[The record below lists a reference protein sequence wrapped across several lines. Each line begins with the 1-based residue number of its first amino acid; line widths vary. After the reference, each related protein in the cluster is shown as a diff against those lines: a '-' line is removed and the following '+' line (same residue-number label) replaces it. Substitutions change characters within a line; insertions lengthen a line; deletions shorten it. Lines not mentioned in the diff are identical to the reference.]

1 MSLSIITH
9 KNALIKILKDI
20 FTDPTIGPVLG
31 FKGGTAAYLF
41 YGLNRFSVD
50 LDFDL
55 LEKTREEHVFGQ
67 IKKIL
72 ESYGSIK
79 DHRKKRYSLFYL
91 LSYQD
96 KERDAQNIK
105 IEINLRDFGSRF
117 ELKSY
122 LGIPMKVMVKE
133 DMAAHKLVAMY
144 ERDGKTNRDI
154 FDVQFFLRE
163 NWPINREII
172 ETRTRMPFLEFLG
185 KCIDIVEKKRD
196 SDILSGI
203 GELLESHHKQWVR
216 TKLKAETLF
225 ALKLLR
231 DNENGRHALRRD

>member
-1 MSLSIITH
+1 MSLSVIAH
-9 KNALIKILKDI
+9 KNVLIKILKDI
-20 FTDPTIGPVLG
+20 FTDPAIGPVLG

-55 LEKTREEHVFGQ
+55 LVKSREDHAFGQ

-72 ESYGSIK
+72 ENHGSIK
-79 DHRKKRYSLFYL
+79 DYRKKRYSLFYL
-91 LSYQD
+91 LSYND

-105 IEINLRDFGSRF
+105 IEINRRDFGSRY

-122 LGIPMKVMVKE
+122 LGIAMKVMVQE

-154 FDVQFFLRE
+154 FDVQFFLHN
-163 NWPINREII
+163 NWPIHREII
-172 ETRTRMPFLEFLG
+172 ETRTRLPFLEFLG

-196 SDILSGI
+196 RDILSGI
-203 GELLESHHKQWVR
+203 GELLEEHQKQWVR
-216 TKLKAETLF
+216 SKLKTETLF
-225 ALKLLR
+225 LLGLLR
-231 DNENGRHALRRD
+231 DNEKSRQETRHP